1 MAHEKRRRTLSGNGG
16 AKHRD
21 NVTKFRRQ
29 RLPNLNFGM
38 IIFLLMFIYV
48 VVMVVLSF
56 KTKRLTG
63 YEVQT
68 GSLAT
73 RTSYRGI
80 AIRSET
86 IYPAGEAGYLNF
98 YAREDARVSKG
109 ELIYSIDKS
118 GTFSELIARN
128 EEEKEL
134 LSDEDLKELKTE
146 VENYSDYYSD
156 TDFSTVYD
164 FKYSVGGTA
173 TKLINSNA
181 MKSISSLSD
190 NALLND
196 SVSLG
201 YSSNSGIVIYSYDGM
216 EDLTPDTV
224 SGDSFDNEK
233 YKKHQIIANAL
244 VSETDPAYKLVD
256 SENWSIVIPVSE
268 ENLSEYEDMSSVR
281 VKFLKNGYISTA
293 ATSVLNNGGSY
304 FLVLNFK
311 DSMIT
316 FATDRFIDVQL
327 ITEDVSGLK
336 IPNSAIVDMEFYL
349 VPEEFLTSGSSGDGF
364 MRRTYLENGELS
376 VEFVQASVYQNLD
389 GNLYINTDVFNPG
402 DVLIAPDS
410 EETYTVNRRASLTGV
425 YNINKG
431 YADFTKIDAVESNE
445 EYTIVSDNAAY
456 GLRVFDRIALDAE
469 RVNED
474 DLVVSN

>member
-1 MAHEKRRRTLSGNGG
+1 MSDEKRRRARVRAAEN
-16 AKHRD
+16 KKNN
-21 NVTKFRRQ
+21 NVTKFKRQ

-48 VVMVVLSF
+48 VVMIFLSF
-56 KTKRLTG
+56 RTRRLTS

-73 RTSYRGI
+73 QSSFRGI
-80 AIRSET
+80 ALRSET
-86 IYPAGEAGYLNF
+86 LYPAGSAGYLNF
-98 YAREDARVSKG
+98 YAREDARVAKG
-109 ELIYSIDKS
+109 ELIYSVDKS

-128 EEEKEL
+128 EENKEL
-134 LSDEDLKELKTE
+134 LSDEDLLELKTE
-146 VENYSDYYSD
+146 VENYSEHYSD

-164 FKYSVGGTA
+164 FKYSVEGTA

-181 MKSISSLSD
+181 MQSISSLSD

-201 YSSNSGIVIYSYDGM
+201 YSSNSGIVVYSYDGM
-216 EDLTPDTV
+216 EKLTPDTV
-224 SGDSFDNEK
+224 SADSFDNET

-244 VSETDPAYKLVD
+244 VSESDPAYKLID
-256 SENWSIVIPVSE
+256 SENWNIVIPLTE
-268 ENLSEYEDMSSVR
+268 ENLADYEEVTSIQ
-281 VKFLKNGYISTA
+281 VKFLKNGYVSTA
-293 ATSVLNNGGSY
+293 ESSIINNGDLPL
-304 FLVLNFK
+304 LVLSFK

-327 ITEDVSGLK
+327 ITDDVSGLK

-349 VPEEFLTSGSSGDGF
+349 VPEEYLTTGNTGSGF
-364 MRRTYLENGELS
+364 MRRTYLENGEVS
-376 VEFVQASVYQNLD
+376 VEFVAANIYQNLD
-389 GNLYINTDVFNPG
+389 GFVYVNTDLFNPG
-402 DVLIAPDS
+402 DVLVMPEG
-410 EETYTVNRRASLTGV
+410 EETYTVNRKASLTGV

-431 YADFTKIDAVESNE
+431 YADFTKIDSMESNE

>member
-1 MAHEKRRRTLSGNGG
+1 
-16 AKHRD
+16 
-21 NVTKFRRQ
+21 
-29 RLPNLNFGM
+29 M

-48 VVMVVLSF
+48 VVMIFLSF
-56 KTKRLTG
+56 RTKRLTS

-73 RTSYRGI
+73 QNSYRGI
-80 AIRSET
+80 ALRSET
-86 IYPAGEAGYLNF
+86 LYPAGAAGYLNF
-98 YAREDARVSKG
+98 YAREDAKVAKG
-109 ELIYSIDKS
+109 ELIYSVDKS

-128 EEEKEL
+128 EENKEL
-134 LSDEDLKELKTE
+134 LSDEDLLELKTE
-146 VENYSDYYSD
+146 VENYSDNYSD
-156 TDFSTVYD
+156 HDFSSVYD
-164 FKYSVGGTA
+164 FKYSVEGTA

-181 MKSISSLSD
+181 MKSISSLSG

-201 YSSNSGIVIYSYDGM
+201 YSSNSGIVVYSYDGM
-216 EDLTPDTV
+216 EKLTPDTV
-224 SGDSFDNEK
+224 SADSFDREN

-244 VSETDPAYKLVD
+244 VSETDPAYKLID
-256 SENWSIVIPVSE
+256 SENWNIVIPLTE
-268 ENLSEYEDMSSVR
+268 ESTADYEEVTSLQ
-281 VKFLKNGYISTA
+281 VKFLKNGYVSTA
-293 ATSVLNNGGSY
+293 AASLIRNGENP
-304 FLVLNFK
+304 FLVLSFK

-316 FATDRFIDVQL
+316 YATDRFIDVQL
-327 ITEDVSGLK
+327 ITDDVRGLK

-349 VPEEFLTSGSSGDGF
+349 VPEEYISTGNSGSGF
-364 MRRTYLENGELS
+364 LRRTYLENGEVS
-376 VEFVQASVYQNLD
+376 VEFVSASIYQNSD
-389 GNLYINTDVFNPG
+389 GFVYVNTELFNPG
-402 DVLIAPDS
+402 DVLVVPEG
-410 EETYTVNRRASLTGV
+410 EETYTINRKASLTGV

-431 YADFTKIDAVESNE
+431 YADFTKIDVMENNE

>member
-1 MAHEKRRRTLSGNGG
+1 MAQDKQR
-16 AKHRD
+16 HRSKKAPD
-21 NVTKFRRQ
+21 NKTNNVTQFKRQ

-48 VVMVVLSF
+48 VVMIFLSF
-56 KTKRLTG
+56 RTKRLTS

-73 RTSYRGI
+73 QNSYRGI
-80 AIRSET
+80 ALRSET
-86 IYPAGEAGYLNF
+86 LYPAGAAGYLNF
-98 YAREDARVSKG
+98 YAREDARVAKG
-109 ELIYSIDKS
+109 ELIYSVDKS

-128 EEEKEL
+128 EEDKSL
-134 LSDEDLKELKTE
+134 LSDEDMQELKTE
-146 VENYSDYYSD
+146 IKNYSEYYSD
-156 TDFSTVYD
+156 SDFSTVYD
-164 FKYSVGGTA
+164 FKYSVEGTA

-181 MKSISSLSD
+181 MKSISSLSN

-201 YSSNSGIVIYSYDGM
+201 YSSNSGIVVYSYDGM
-216 EDLTPDTV
+216 EKLTPDTV
-224 SGDSFDNEK
+224 SADSFNNEE

-244 VSETDPAYKLVD
+244 VSETDPAYKLID
-256 SENWSIVIPVSE
+256 SENWSIVIPLSE
-268 ENLSEYEDMSSVR
+268 ETAEDYEGVESIK
-281 VKFLKNGYISTA
+281 VKFLKNGYTSIATA
-293 ATSVLNNGGSY
+293 SIINNAGIP
-304 FLVLNFK
+304 FLVLGFK

-327 ITEDVSGLK
+327 VTDDVSGLK

-349 VPEEFLTSGSSGDGF
+349 VPEEYVTTGSGGSGF
-364 MRRTYLENGELS
+364 MRRTYLENGEVS
-376 VEFVQASVYQNLD
+376 VEFVQASIYQNLD
-389 GNLYINTDVFNPG
+389 GFVYINTELFNPG
-402 DVLIAPDS
+402 DVLVAPGS
-410 EETYTVNRRASLTGV
+410 EETYTVNRKASLTGV

-431 YADFTKIDAVESNE
+431 YADFTKIDAIENNE

>member
-1 MAHEKRRRTLSGNGG
+1 MAQNSNKRGS
-16 AKHRD
+16 AKSKPKKN
-21 NVTKFRRQ
+21 NVTKFKRQ

-48 VVMVVLSF
+48 VIMIFLSF
-56 KTKRLTG
+56 KTKKLTS

-68 GSLAT
+68 GSLAMQN
-73 RTSYRGI
+73 SYRGI
-80 AIRSET
+80 ALRSEEL
-86 IYPAGEAGYLNF
+86 YQAGATGYLNF
-98 YAREDARVSKG
+98 YAREDAKVSKG
-109 ELIYSIDKS
+109 ELIYSVDKS

-128 EEEKEL
+128 EESKNL

-164 FKYSVGGTA
+164 FKYSVEGTA

-181 MKSISSLSD
+181 MKSISSLSN

-201 YSSNSGIVIYSYDGM
+201 YSSESGIVIYSYDGM
-216 EDLTPDTV
+216 EEITPDTV
-224 SGDSFDNEK
+224 SADSFDNEN
-233 YKKHQIIANAL
+233 YKKHQIVANAL
-244 VSETDPAYKLVD
+244 VSETDPAYKLID
-256 SENWSIVIPVSE
+256 SEYWSIVIPLKE
-268 ENLSEYEDMSSVR
+268 EMVPVYENIDSIK
-281 VKFLKNGYISTA
+281 VKFLKNGYTSTA
-293 ATSVLNNGGSY
+293 TVSIINNEGASY
-304 FLVLNFK
+304 LVLNFK

-327 ITEDVSGLK
+327 IVDDVTGLK
-336 IPNSAIVDMEFYL
+336 IPNSAIVSMDFYII
-349 VPEEFLTSGSSGDGF
+349 PEEFLTTGSTGDGF
-364 MRRTYLENGELS
+364 MRRTYLENGEMS
-376 VEFVQASVYQNLD
+376 VEFVRASIYQNLD
-389 GNLYINTDVFNPG
+389 GNLYVSTDVFNAG
-402 DVLIAPDS
+402 DVIVAPDS
-410 EETYTVNRRASLTGV
+410 EETYTVNKKDSLTGV

-431 YADFTKIDAVESNE
+431 YADFTKIDSIESNE

-474 DLVVSN
+474 DLVISGTY